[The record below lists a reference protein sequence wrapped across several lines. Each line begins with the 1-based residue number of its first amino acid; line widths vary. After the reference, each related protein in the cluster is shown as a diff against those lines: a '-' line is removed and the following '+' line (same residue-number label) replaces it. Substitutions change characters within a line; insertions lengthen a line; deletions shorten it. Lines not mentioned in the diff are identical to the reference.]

1 MPIVITIDAVLAR
14 RKLRAKEVAEMI
26 GVSETH
32 LSLFRSGKVRGVR
45 FSTLAKLCAALE
57 CQPGEIIGYEPDLD
71 VLNLAMDDKTG
82 HSR

>member
-1 MPIVITIDAVLAR
+1 MPIRITLDEVLAA
-14 RKLRAKEVAEMI
+14 RKMKAKQLAAAI

-57 CQPGEIIGYEPDLD
+57 CQPADLMSYDYRAADLAAADDEIKD
-71 VLNLAMDDKTG
+71 
-82 HSR
+82 

>member
-14 RKLRAKEVAEMI
+14 RKLRAKEVAAMI

-57 CQPGEIIGYEPDLD
+57 CQPGEILGYEPGMEDLSR
-71 VLNLAMDDKTG
+71 VADD
-82 HSR
+82 

>member
-1 MPIVITIDAVLAR
+1 MPVRIKLDEVLAA
-14 RKLRAKEVAEMI
+14 RKLKAKQLAEMI

-57 CQPGEIIGYEPDLD
+57 CQPGDLIAYD
-71 VLNLAMDDKTG
+71 YAESDEASDDEE
-82 HSR
+82 

>member
-1 MPIVITIDAVLAR
+1 MPIVITIDGVLAS
-14 RKLRAKEVAEMI
+14 RKLKAKQVAAMI

-57 CQPGEIIGYEPDLD
+57 CQPGDLLVYD
-71 VLNLAMDDKTG
+71 ADPEDMIHD
-82 HSR
+82 SEE

>member
-1 MPIVITIDAVLAR
+1 VTRLVARIAAIGRKKARQLAT
-14 RKLRAKEVAEMI
+14 LI

-57 CQPGEIIGYEPDLD
+57 CQPGDLIVYD
-71 VLNLAMDDKTG
+71 FADTDLQEADEQP
-82 HSR
+82 

>member
-1 MPIVITIDAVLAR
+1 MPIAITIDGVLAV
-14 RKLRAKEVAEMI
+14 RKMKAKELAAKI

-57 CQPGEIIGYEPDLD
+57 CQPGDLLVYHPDP
-71 VLNLAMDDKTG
+71 DDL
-82 HSR
+82 SVPEEA